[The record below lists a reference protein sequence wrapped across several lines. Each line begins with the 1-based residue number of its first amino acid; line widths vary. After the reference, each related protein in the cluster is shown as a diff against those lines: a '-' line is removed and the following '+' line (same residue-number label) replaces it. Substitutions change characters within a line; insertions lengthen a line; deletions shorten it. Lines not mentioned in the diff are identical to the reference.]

1 MSALRVAVA
10 DDSSFI
16 RRAMARL
23 LGEEPDLELV
33 GAAARGEELLANL
46 ELWSPDAIVLD
57 LSLPGMSGLEVLDAV
72 MQRRPTPVIILST
85 HSRRGAPLTLEAL
98 NRGAVDFIDKQEYS
112 LLDFD
117 RLRQALLTRLR
128 GLRDGS
134 WRPSGP
140 AVSLRGPAP
149 AASGRLVPEAIVP
162 EAIAPEAIVLGASTG
177 GPPAIE
183 RTLRGL
189 GAGVD
194 VPILV
199 AQHMPPGF
207 TGAFAERLDKA
218 LPLAVREAADGMLLE
233 AGTVLLAPGGMHLRI
248 VRDNGGDRRGGLRTR
263 LSQEAGQ
270 SSVNALFRSAAE
282 CFGAA
287 CVAIVLTGMGND
299 GAEGMLQLARAG
311 ALTIAQ
317 DEATSIV
324 FGMPRAAIAL
334 GAAREVLPLPAIA
347 PRLRE
352 ILNARQKPAEI

>member
-1 MSALRVAVA
+1 MSPIRVAVA

-16 RRAMARL
+16 RRAVAHL
-23 LGEEPDLELV
+23 LDAEADLELV

-57 LSLPGMSGLEVLDAV
+57 LAMPGMSGLEVLDV
-72 MQRRPTPVIILST
+72 IMQRRPTPVIILST
-85 HSRRGAPLTLEAL
+85 HSRKGAPLTLEAL
-98 NRGAVDFIDKQEYS
+98 NRGAADFIDKQEHS
-112 LLDFD
+112 LLNFD
-117 RLRQALLTRLR
+117 RLRQALLTKLR
-128 GLRDGS
+128 GLRDGA
-134 WRPSGP
+134 WHLAEPAPP
-140 AVSLRGPAP
+140 AVPAP
-149 AASGRLVPEAIVP
+149 AASAFLEPEAI
-162 EAIAPEAIVLGASTG
+162 EAIVLGASTG

-189 GAGVD
+189 GADVD

-218 LPLAVREAADGMLLE
+218 LPLAVREAGDGMLLE

-248 VRDNGGDRRGGLRTR
+248 VRDARDGGLRTH
-263 LSQEAGQ
+263 LSKEAGQ

-282 CFGAA
+282 HFGAA
-287 CVAIVLTGMGND
+287 CVAVVLTGMGND
-299 GAEGMLQLARAG
+299 GADGMLQLARAG

-324 FGMPRAAIAL
+324 FGMPRAAIEL
-334 GAAREVLPLPAIA
+334 SAAREVLPLPAIA

-352 ILNARQKPAEI
+352 ILSTRRKPDDI

>member
-1 MSALRVAVA
+1 MSAIRVAVA

-16 RRAMARL
+16 RRAVARL
-23 LGEEPDLELV
+23 LDEEPDLELV
-33 GAAARGEELLANL
+33 GAAARGEELLASL

-57 LSLPGMSGLEVLDAV
+57 LSLPGMSGLEVLDAI

-98 NRGAVDFIDKQEYS
+98 NRGAVDFIDKQEHS
-112 LLDFD
+112 LLDFE

-134 WRPSGP
+134 WGPFEP
-140 AVSLRGPAP
+140 AVSLRGPVPAP
-149 AASGRLVPEAIVP
+149 AASGLLGRAAL
-162 EAIAPEAIVLGASTG
+162 APEAIVFGASTG

-189 GAGVD
+189 GTGID

-248 VRDNGGDRRGGLRTR
+248 VRDDCQGGLRIR
-263 LSQEAGQ
+263 LAREAGQ

-282 CFGAA
+282 HLGAA
-287 CVAIVLTGMGND
+287 CIAVVLTGMGND

-324 FGMPRAAIAL
+324 FGMPRAAIEL
-334 GAAREVLPLPAIA
+334 GAAREILPLPAIA

-352 ILNARQKPAEI
+352 ILNARHEPAEI